1 MSMMNKY
8 WEIYIYI
15 KGEKYRPFNFLKLMF
30 GMEKRISN
38 DANRKK
44 GNKLKIVGA
53 EKERGN
59 H

>member
-1 MSMMNKY
+1 
-8 WEIYIYI
+8 
-15 KGEKYRPFNFLKLMF
+15 MF

-44 GNKLKIVGA
+44 RNKLKIVGA